1 MLQDREKAIAWVL
14 VLIYVDISR
23 LDDGE
28 ILKLGIDLQEKLFGG
43 KMDITSLISS
53 EKWPETM
60 KSIQNKIRRFFENY
74 IEPVIREETSRSLRL
89 PDALVY
95 DDRFF
100 FISGQNLLL
109 GEVGSIALEDNAV
122 EKLIVLLGTDP
133 PIKREHFQMCEH
145 CQHWFFGSRAKRFCS
160 PKCNWQFNVQ
170 KKRGAKGTKQRE
182 AYNLKQRDIMKKRY
196 AEKMKERLGG
206 KVRVG
211 RG

>member
-23 LDDGE
+23 LNEGE

-43 KMDITSLISS
+43 KIDLTSPISS

-60 KSIQNKIRRFFENY
+60 KSIQNKIRRFFEKY
-74 IEPVIREETSRSLRL
+74 IEPVIRGETSQSLRL
-89 PDALVY
+89 PDAPVY

-109 GEVGSIALEDNAV
+109 GEVGSIDLEDKAV

-145 CQHWFFGSRAKRFCS
+145 CQHWFFGNRTKRFCS
-160 PKCNWQFNVQ
+160 QNCNWKFNAQ
-170 KKRGAKGTKQRE
+170 KKRGAKGSEQRE
-182 AYNLKQRDIMKKRY
+182 AYNLRQREIMKERY
-196 AEKMKERLGG
+196 AEKMKERLGR

-211 RG
+211 GG